1 MNFGA
6 LVPLIPL
13 IVGLAWLGYLIF
25 RKDLASQSLIK
36 ILTYFLG
43 VIIIFLAVGWLIDF
57 FLLSWANERLQN
69 AENNSEWVE
78 LVNTTDDIL
87 DRSFVDPG
95 TEGNPSSVQVVP
107 IVVTP
112 TPSFGAPPVV
122 ITVVPNQ
129 AGPVSGRTY
138 TVVAGDTLH
147 KIAQTFGTTV
157 DAIMIANN
165 LTNPNLIYP
174 GQVLVIP

>member
-13 IVGLAWLGYLIF
+13 IAGLVWLGYLIF
-25 RKDLASQSLIK
+25 RKDLASRSLIN

-43 VIIIFLAVGWLIDF
+43 VIIIFLAVGWVIDF

-69 AENNSEWVE
+69 AEGNSEWVE
-78 LVNTTDDIL
+78 LVNTTDQIL

-107 IVVTP
+107 IVVTA
-112 TPSFGAPPVV
+112 TPFYNAPPVV
-122 ITVVPNQ
+122 ITTVPNQ
-129 AGPVSGRTY
+129 AAPSSGRTY
-138 TVVAGDTLH
+138 TVMQGDTLST
-147 KIAQTFGTTV
+147 IAPRFNTTV
-157 DAIMIANN
+157 QAIMVANN

-174 GQVLVIP
+174 GQVLIIP

>member
-13 IVGLAWLGYLIF
+13 AVGLAWLGYLIF
-25 RKDLASQSLIK
+25 LKDLASQSLIK
-36 ILTYFLG
+36 ILTYFFG

-69 AENNSEWVE
+69 AESNSEWVE
-78 LVNTTDDIL
+78 LVNTTDQIL

-107 IVVTP
+107 IVVTA

-122 ITVVPNQ
+122 ITVVPHQ
-129 AGPVSGRTY
+129 AGPTSGRVY

-147 KIAQTFGTTV
+147 KIAQYFGTTV